1 MGRTS
6 HPCMECG
13 LHATKTEA
21 EAWATLGS
29 IFKCRETDQMEG
41 KKETDVNPEPENTT
55 LFM

>member
-55 LFM
+55 LCM